1 MPSER
6 SSDVK
11 FEIGHVLFIDIVGY
25 SKLLINEQSEQLQT
39 LKEIV
44 RGTEQFRLAEAEGK
58 LLRLPTG
65 DGGALVFRNSPE
77 APVLCALEIS
87 KALKSHPELCVRM
100 GIHSGPVNEVTD
112 LNEQANVAGAGIN
125 IAQRVMDCGDA
136 GHLLVSKRVAD
147 DLEQYQQWRSLLHE
161 LGECEVKHGLRL
173 SILNLYDD
181 DIGNPE
187 LPEKFRQAKGK
198 GQTAPGA
205 AAPVR
210 RHEGLW
216 LAVLPFKSSG
226 DAEMESFANGLVEE
240 LTTGLSR
247 FRYLSVVANASA
259 ARLKG
264 EAGDERVL
272 GAKLGARYVLEGSI
286 RKGSSGIRVSAQ
298 LVDTQTG
305 AQLWAET
312 YNRDLQA
319 SSIFAAQDDVAAR
332 IVATVA
338 DSYGVL
344 VHSMRDAIRQK
355 DDADLTPAEWQFQY
369 FAYREQITPAN
380 HAALKSRLERV
391 AQSDNRP
398 SDLWACLAQI
408 YLDEY
413 AFGFPGNDVTS
424 LDRALV
430 AARRGV
436 ELDRANQFAM
446 VAFAQTHFFR
456 QDLAAFGPAAERA
469 MALNPLNTDALG
481 ILGLQIVH
489 TGEFERGTAVVR
501 RAMEL
506 NANHAGWMHFAPL
519 WDHFHKC
526 EYEQA
531 LECANRVDV
540 PGLFWPFLVMASA
553 CGHLGRHAEAAAA
566 VRDLLAL
573 DPEFAEHA
581 LSNVGTWHF
590 ASGLMDPILD
600 GLRKA
605 GLSIPENRLAGSPK
619 RSETTTATGKGQAA
633 PGAVA
638 AKSIAVL
645 PFVNMSPDK
654 HDEYLSD
661 GMTEELI
668 NALAKV
674 PGLRVPGRTSCFA
687 FKGKTEADIFRKIGD
702 QLHVNTVLEGSVRK
716 AGEKLRVTAQLI
728 NVSDGY
734 HLWSKD
740 YDGDVRDIFTFQ
752 SNVAQRVVEALQIK
766 LGVEAARALAK
777 RPTENPEAHRLY
789 LLGRYE
795 FGKYSEAGWTSSIR
809 YYEQA
814 LKLDPNY
821 ALAYCG
827 LADTYAYMG
836 GVVMP
841 SKEAVVKE
849 KEFAQ
854 RALQLEPEL
863 AEAHLSLAAALAG
876 AFDWRNAQVEFDRA
890 IELNPNLAW
899 AYEIYAWFL
908 GGLGRLD
915 EAIAK
920 DKKAIELDPLNSFF
934 QAALAYFLYHA
945 RRYDDAIVQIRRT
958 LELDPASTLARH
970 LLGCCLLWKGDTA
983 GAIAEFQESKT
994 VVAGAWYQGL
1004 LGYAYAISG
1013 DRPKAEQLLRPL
1025 EEMAKRQYVSSTAF
1039 AMIYLGLGEKR
1050 KAMDWLEKS
1059 YEDQESACWYL
1070 TVEPIYDSVRN
1081 EPRFQAL
1088 VQKVF
1093 RETP

>member
-6 SSDVK
+6 SSEVK

-25 SKLLINEQSEQLQT
+25 SKLLINEQSEQIQT
-39 LKEIV
+39 LKEIM
-44 RGTEQFRLAEAEGK
+44 RGTEQFRLAEAQGK
-58 LLRLPTG
+58 LVRLPTG

-77 APVLCALEIS
+77 APVLSALEIS
-87 KALKSHPELCVRM
+87 KALKNHPELRVRM
-100 GIHSGPVNEVTD
+100 GIHSGPVNEVVD
-112 LNEQANVAGAGIN
+112 LNEQANIAGAGIN

-136 GHLLVSKRVAD
+136 GHILVSKRVAD
-147 DLEQYQQWRSLLHE
+147 DLEQYRQWRSLLHE
-161 LGECEVKHGLRL
+161 LGECEVKHGVRISL
-173 SILNLYDD
+173 LNLYGDEA
-181 DIGNPE
+181 GNPE
-187 LPEKFRQAKGK
+187 LPEKFRQANR
-198 GQTAPGA
+198 QTAPAVAG
-205 AAPVR
+205 R
-210 RHEGLW
+210 EEELW
-216 LAVLPFKSSG
+216 IAVLLFKSSG
-226 DAEMESFANGLVEE
+226 DAEMESFANGLGEDI
-240 LTTGLSR
+240 TTGLSR
-247 FRYLSVVANASA
+247 FRYLSVVASASA
-259 ARLKG
+259 TRLK
-264 EAGDERVL
+264 EETGDERTL
-272 GAKLGARYVLEGSI
+272 GAKLGARYVLQGSI
-286 RKGSSGIRVSAQ
+286 RKGGSSIRVTAQ
-298 LVDTQTG
+298 LVDVQTG
-305 AQLWAET
+305 TQLWAET

-319 SSIFAAQDDVAAR
+319 STIFAAQDDVAAR

-344 VHSMRDAIRQK
+344 VHSLREATQQK
-355 DDADLTPAEWQFQY
+355 DDADFTPAEWQFQY
-369 FAYREQITPAN
+369 FAYREQITPAA
-380 HAALKSRLERV
+380 HGALRSRLER
-391 AQSDNRP
+391 AAKSNNRP

-408 YLDEY
+408 YVDEY
-413 AFGFPGNDVTS
+413 AFGFPGGDATS

-446 VAFAQTHFFR
+446 VALAQTHFFR

-489 TGEFERGTAVVR
+489 TGEFERGTAIVR

-519 WDHFHKC
+519 WDHFHKG

-540 PGLFWPFLVMASA
+540 PGLFWPYLVMASA
-553 CGHLGRHAEAAAA
+553 CGHLGRRAEAKAAI
-566 VRDLLAL
+566 RDLLAL
-573 DPEFAEHA
+573 DPEFAAHA
-581 LSNVGTWHF
+581 RSNVGTWHF
-590 ASGLMDPILD
+590 ASGLMNPILD

-605 GLSIPENRLAGSPK
+605 GLSIPDSGSSDSP
-619 RSETTTATGKGQAA
+619 RRIEPVTSRAEQARTEAAT
-633 PGAVA
+633 
-638 AKSIAVL
+638 KSVAVL
-645 PFVNMSPDK
+645 PFVNLSADK
-654 HDEYLSD
+654 NDEYLSD

-687 FKGKTEADIFRKIGD
+687 FKGKNEDDIFRKVGE
-702 QLHVNTVLEGSVRK
+702 QLHVNAVLEGSVRK
-716 AGEKLRVTAQLI
+716 AGDKLRITAQLI
-728 NVSDGY
+728 NVADGY
-734 HLWSKD
+734 HLWSED

-777 RPTENPEAHRLY
+777 KPTENPEAHRLY

-854 RALQLEPEL
+854 RALQLEPQL

-908 GGLGRLD
+908 GGAGRLD

-945 RRYDDAIVQIRRT
+945 RRYDDAIVQIKKT
-958 LELDPASTLARH
+958 LELDPASALAHH
-970 LLGCCLLWKGDTA
+970 LSGCCLLWKGDTA
-983 GAIAEFQESKT
+983 GAIAEFQRSKIM
-994 VVAGAWYQGL
+994 VAGAWYQGL

-1013 DRPKAEQLLRPL
+1013 DRPKAEQILREL
-1025 EEMAKRQYVSSTAF
+1025 EQMAKRQYVSSTAF
-1039 AMIYLGLGEKR
+1039 ADIHLGLGEKE
-1050 KAMDWLEKS
+1050 KALDWLEKS
-1059 YEDQESACWYL
+1059 YQDQESACWYL
-1070 TVEPIYDSVRN
+1070 KIDPIYDSVRN

-1088 VQKVF
+1088 LKKIGL
-1093 RETP
+1093 E